1 MNRKENNKVLSICH
15 LLQLLLLT
23 NINSL
28 LYDLTLQINY
38 HFQCMQTSQR
48 VMILIIKIDWS
59 VLKSPLSLLA
69 QQPFPNLIDLEYHE
83 QSWHN

>member
-1 MNRKENNKVLSICH
+1 
-15 LLQLLLLT
+15 
-23 NINSL
+23 
-28 LYDLTLQINY
+28 
-38 HFQCMQTSQR
+38 MQTSQR